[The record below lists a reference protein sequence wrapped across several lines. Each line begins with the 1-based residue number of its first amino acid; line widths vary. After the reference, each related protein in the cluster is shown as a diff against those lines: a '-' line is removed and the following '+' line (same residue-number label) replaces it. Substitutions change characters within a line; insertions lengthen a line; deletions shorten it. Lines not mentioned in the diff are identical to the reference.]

1 MTLKGKNINCVLSV
15 CLLFSWTT
23 ASINSLYISEQM
35 KSATQTKVKNSLLT
49 WMTFHNS
56 ESIKMLKSC
65 SCFMN
70 YFLFS
75 CFFRQHLFFKLQ
87 DELSQH
93 HIKCLFPAWHSSL
106 SLQLPSFVLSVILFY
121 LFSLT
126 LSSYLILFPLKLNT
140 FWGHLS
146 FLNFCFGIGLV
157 PAGQ

>member
-1 MTLKGKNINCVLSV
+1 MTLKGKNINCVLSA

-65 SCFMN
+65 SCFIN

-75 CFFRQHLFFKLQ
+75 CFFGQHLFFKLQ

-93 HIKCLFPAWHSSL
+93 HINVCSLHGTAVCLYNC
-106 SLQLPSFVLSVILFY
+106 LP
-121 LFSLT
+121 LFSL
-126 LSSYLILFPLKLNT
+126 L
-140 FWGHLS
+140 
-146 FLNFCFGIGLV
+146 FCFTSFHWHFHLI
-157 PAGQ
+157 